1 MQCGQKRRVDV
12 LESRARAKPF
22 NTYTDEEASFE
33 TSIPNVSIRYMI

>member
-22 NTYTDEEASFE
+22 NTYTDEEGLFE
-33 TSIPNVSIRYMI
+33 RQITKRQY